1 MEKAIVR
8 DFRFDNLRAIM
19 VIGIVLEHSLLI
31 YGYPRS
37 HEFVWALTISWLM
50 PLFTVIS
57 GYFFK
62 KRDVKELCNKYLYP
76 MMLFSS
82 VNFIVGY
89 FVYPKYNGGIHL
101 VGYAMWYLLALF
113 VMAKITPPHL
123 SNKMLFILLVFS
135 IVSTMIYQLLPL
147 PSWLNYISLK
157 LQLNRIV
164 GFYPFFLSGI
174 ILRKN
179 LYKIV
184 DKHTPAK
191 WRCVLFACIALYLL
205 LCMIFEGL
213 AYKSSFYLCFASGL
227 SSVAQITISYFF
239 ILPICLLL
247 ILSVPNKESVIS
259 KFGSRTMNVYL
270 LHMIV
275 VFLLCY
281 GVFSHL
287 NDSVLIKVLNS
298 LLACIVCFFF
308 FSDVVDRIMKK
319 ILGKPNWGI
328 ALPLYVASLCLVNI
342 EILQKIYSL
351 IK

>member
-8 DFRFDNLRAIM
+8 DCRFDNLRAIM

-37 HEFVWALTISWLM
+37 HELVWALAISWLM

-62 KRDVKELCNKYLYP
+62 KRSVKELCNKYLYP
-76 MMLFSS
+76 MILFSS

-89 FVYPKYNGGIHL
+89 FVYPKYGDGIHL

-113 VMAKITPPHL
+113 VMAKFTPPNL
-123 SNKMLFILLVFS
+123 PNKKLFILFVFS
-135 IVSTMIYQLLPL
+135 IVSAMIYQVLPL

-157 LQLNRIV
+157 LQFNRIV
-164 GFYPFFLSGI
+164 GFYPFFIAGI
-174 ILRKN
+174 IMRKN
-179 LYKIV
+179 LHNLV
-184 DKHTPAK
+184 VENTFAQ
-191 WRCVLFACIALYLL
+191 WRCVLFVCMALYVL
-205 LCMIFEGL
+205 LCMNFEGL
-213 AYKSSFYLCFASGL
+213 AYKSSFYLCFASGV
-227 SSVAQITISYFF
+227 SSVAQIAISYIF

-259 KFGSRTMNVYL
+259 KYGSRTMNVYL
-270 LHMIV
+270 FHMVV

-287 NDSVLIKVLNS
+287 NDSVPIKVLNS
-298 LLACIVCFFF
+298 LLACFICCFF
-308 FSDVVDRIMKK
+308 FSDAVNGVMKK
-319 ILGKPNWGI
+319 ILEKPNWGMV
-328 ALPLYVASLCLVNI
+328 LTLYVVSLSLVNI
-342 EILQKIYSL
+342 GILQKIYAL
-351 IK
+351 I